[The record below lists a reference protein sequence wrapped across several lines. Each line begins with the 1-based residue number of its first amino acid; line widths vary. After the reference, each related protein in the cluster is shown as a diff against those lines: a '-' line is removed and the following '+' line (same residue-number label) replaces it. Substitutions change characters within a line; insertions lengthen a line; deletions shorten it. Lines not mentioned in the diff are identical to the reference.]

1 MELSHPQVKMKIEIV
16 IQFISNKAISTFEL
30 NVYYLHLPTN
40 RCMIYTNSPLTSNRQ
55 HNNPFG
61 RKKGFA
67 LNILWYSIT
76 KLKKKS

>member
-40 RCMIYTNSPLTSNRQ
+40 RCMIYTNSPLTSNHQ
-55 HNNPFG
+55 HYNPFG
-61 RKKGFA
+61 RKTEFS
-67 LNILWYSIT
+67 LNILWYS
-76 KLKKKS
+76 KKKLNKE